1 MKPIT
6 SEWVAKAE
14 GDFATAVRELNAP
27 SDPNYDAVCFHAQQC
42 AEKYLKAW
50 LEEHNTA
57 FPRMH
62 DLVALLNLCGGLLP
76 ELDPLKPRLA
86 HLSVFGIASR
96 YPGVRA
102 DQQAGE
108 EALTTAE
115 EVRTV
120 VRAKFGLP

>member
-1 MKPIT
+1 MARGT
-6 SEWVAKAE
+6 QHHFSTDARS
-14 GDFATAVRELNAP
+14 GRAVESL
-27 SDPNYDAVCFHAQQC
+27 
-42 AEKYLKAW
+42 W
-50 LEEHNTA
+50 
-57 FPRMH
+57 
-62 DLVALLNLCGGLLP
+62 GLLP

-108 EALTTAE
+108 EAVTTAE

>member
-1 MKPIT
+1 MKLET
-6 SEWVAKAE
+6 QEWIEKAE
-14 GDFATAVRELNAP
+14 GDLKVAQRESQTVDLV
-27 SDPNYDAVCFHAQQC
+27 YDAVCFHAQQC

-50 LEEHNTA
+50 LEEHNTT

-62 DLVALLNLCGGLLP
+62 DLVALLNLCGGLPP

-108 EALTTAE
+108 EAVTTAE